1 MSAGAEGHTR
11 IDGQHLPSAGISG
24 FLPGGTDQQ
33 PLSYRQG
40 LEVLFPAVGPVILL
54 HLPVLQF
61 MADALRC
68 QPFPQI
74 GRGFRRIV
82 LRADVQ
88 MNQRPGAVAGQKFL
102 INQVDMGNVPRP
114 LFQIAVILD
123 VNAVRHRHVGD
134 SCCPVGILHGNF
146 QAKLGPVW
154 TAHGFVSFPMVYWFS
169 AYISQQTI

>member
-1 MSAGAEGHTR
+1 MCIRDRDTAAAAHVQKAFAAVDVLLQRLQHQPGGVVAAGAERHTR

-68 QPFPQI
+68 QPFPQR

-88 MNQRPGAVAGQKFL
+88 MKDVYKRQVWAVAVIGGL
-102 INQVDMGNVPRP
+102 IVV
-114 LFQIAVILD
+114 F
-123 VNAVRHRHVGD
+123 VG
-134 SCCPVGILHGNF
+134 SSIGL
-146 QAKLGPVW
+146 
-154 TAHGFVSFPMVYWFS
+154 SVYES
-169 AYISQQTI
+169 KRKRTNPTDDGGKGEKK